1 MDGEDEGRNVVVGVS
16 RGPGP
21 LRVWPGRG
29 LLHRKK
35 KHVLTP
41 HGSTVAGISRVI
53 FHTLQPWWKN
63 ICTDDLYQMVTGH
76 NKVKGITDKAKG
88 STDSIVYIKSKRF
101 SENYLPYLYYVANR
115 INLLV
120 RINVV
125 KTTFT
130 EYFTLS

>member
-1 MDGEDEGRNVVVGVS
+1 
-16 RGPGP
+16 
-21 LRVWPGRG
+21 
-29 LLHRKK
+29 
-35 KHVLTP
+35 
-41 HGSTVAGISRVI
+41 
-53 FHTLQPWWKN
+53 
-63 ICTDDLYQMVTGH
+63 MVTGH
-76 NKVKGITDKAKG
+76 NKVKGSTDKAKG

-130 EYFTLS
+130 EYFSAKFGAILSYASRLTLTLMRAVLESHWTLT

>member
-1 MDGEDEGRNVVVGVS
+1 
-16 RGPGP
+16 
-21 LRVWPGRG
+21 
-29 LLHRKK
+29 
-35 KHVLTP
+35 
-41 HGSTVAGISRVI
+41 
-53 FHTLQPWWKN
+53 
-63 ICTDDLYQMVTGH
+63 MVTGH

-101 SENYLPYLYYVANR
+101 SENYLPYLYYIANR

-130 EYFTLS
+130 VYFSTKFGATRATPDADFLMLASRSLTDRTSVTTK